1 MQDTT
6 EEVDVA
12 TETRRKR
19 LAIAHCERVNAG
31 DLDGLLA
38 LYSPDVRFED
48 PMGSG
53 EQVGHDALRR
63 HAGMAVEAGVVEEM
77 GPVVAAQD
85 GVHAAISVTASLSY
99 LPNGPAL
106 AATGVLCPPADEGA
120 ARLRVRYLMVIGV
133 GDDGRIATMRAY
145 WGPGD
150 ITVVTGAAEV
160 TGPAPDSAFVPI
172 ADRPAV
178 AQRYVDLMNAG
189 DVDGVVGLFAEDA
202 RLADPAGSPP
212 LQGREAVRAHLARA
226 VAGGVREEALA
237 PTGSM
242 DGRSAAIGATVT
254 MAAPEVP
261 AGTLLRFQV
270 AGVLGLDGAGRI
282 ADLQVMWGR
291 SDATLVG
298 DPAR

>member
-1 MQDTT
+1 M
-6 EEVDVA
+6 A

-19 LAIAHCERVNAG
+19 LAIAHCERVNAA

-38 LYSPDVRFED
+38 LYAPDVRFED
-48 PMGSG
+48 PLGSG
-53 EQVGHDALRR
+53 EQVGHEALRR

-85 GVHAAISVTASLSY
+85 GVHAAISVTATLSY

-106 AATGVLCPPADEGA
+106 AATGVLRPPADEGS
-120 ARLRVRYLMVIGV
+120 ARLRVRYLMVVGV
-133 GDDGRIATMRAY
+133 GEDGRMATMRAY

-150 ITVVTGAAEV
+150 ITVLAGDAAV
-160 TGPAPDSAFVPI
+160 TGPEPDSAFAPI
-172 ADRPAV
+172 AGRPSV
-178 AQRYVDLMNAG
+178 AQRYVDLMNVG

-212 LQGREAVRAHLARA
+212 VRGRAAVRAHLERA
-226 VAGGVREEALA
+226 VEGGVREEAQA

-242 DGRSAAIGATVT
+242 DGRHAAIGATVT
-254 MAAPEVP
+254 MTSPEVP
-261 AGTLLRFQV
+261 SGTRLRFQV
-270 AGVLGLDGAGRI
+270 AGLLQLDGAGRI

-291 SDATLVG
+291 SDASLVG
-298 DPAR
+298 DGAGHP